1 MKHKTLGQKVRYAWS
16 VFLAPFKAL
25 LWGLGLSRWL

>member
-1 MKHKTLGQKVRYAWS
+1 MNFKTVKRKARYALA